1 MKNNNGSDFG
11 FLAFL
16 LFAIVLLIPL
26 FFNVN
31 SFEQYLF
38 IGKIVLIVSLV
49 LVVIALSVFGTLYY
63 KRKVKKREIKRAE
76 ARRKLV
82 EEELGIIE
90 KERKENEVDLE
101 KTKRTEGKVKIAQ
114 RNKPLKEPFV
124 NAESSSTKTGLESL
138 NEFNL

>member
-38 IGKIVLIVSLV
+38 IGKIVLIVALV
-49 LVVIALSVFGTLYY
+49 LVVIAISVLGTLYY
-63 KRKVKKREIKRAE
+63 KRKVKKREEKRAE
-76 ARRKLV
+76 ARKAV
-82 EEELGIIE
+82 EDEVLIEYEREEKQIE
-90 KERKENEVDLE
+90 PK
-101 KTKRTEGKVKIAQ
+101 EGKVRIAQ
-114 RNKPLKEPFV
+114 RRKPLKEPFV
-124 NAESSSTKTGLESL
+124 NAESNSKKTSLESL